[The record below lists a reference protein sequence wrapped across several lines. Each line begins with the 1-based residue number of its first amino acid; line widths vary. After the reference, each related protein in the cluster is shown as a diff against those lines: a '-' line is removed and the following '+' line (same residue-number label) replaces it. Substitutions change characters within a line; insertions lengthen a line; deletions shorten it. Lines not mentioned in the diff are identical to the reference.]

1 MHKCFFGWPLRF
13 QFQSI
18 DKFQVKVAKLCLLF
32 FVFFCRAVG
41 FVFVGCWLLV
51 VGVVGWLLVVAR
63 GC

>member
-18 DKFQVKVAKLCLLF
+18 DKFQVKVAKLFTVFRFF
-32 FVFFCRAVG
+32 FVEFC
-41 FVFVGCWLLV
+41 FCWLLV
-51 VGVVGWLLVVAR
+51 VDVVGWLLVVAR